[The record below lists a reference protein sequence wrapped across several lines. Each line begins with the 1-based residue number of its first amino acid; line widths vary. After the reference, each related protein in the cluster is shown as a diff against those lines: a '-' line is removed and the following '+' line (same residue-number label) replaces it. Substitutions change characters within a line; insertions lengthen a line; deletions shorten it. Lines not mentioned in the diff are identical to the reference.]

1 MLNFPILLWNIGFY
15 FVCEKLIEME
25 QNYIVSI
32 WAWKSHLWVVG
43 TNRLEDYNKLP
54 FVCRFCSLHWKTQFK
69 KQHNSKKTKER
80 PKNPQF
86 FCYQI
91 TFQPQTDWKLC
102 FLKELF
108 AALLHAACEFLSGKL
123 ICENKEAPNC
133 IQRPNKRHI
142 EHVSHC
148 VSHAKFLPRWVNLKE
163 ECTLQKVFLIVLKQT
178 GNPQNWRKF

>member
-69 KQHNSKKTKER
+69 KQHNSKK
-80 PKNPQF
+80 PKRDQKPT
-86 FCYQI
+86 I
-91 TFQPQTDWKLC
+91 
-102 FLKELF
+102 
-108 AALLHAACEFLSGKL
+108 LLLS
-123 ICENKEAPNC
+123 NY
-133 IQRPNKRHI
+133 
-142 EHVSHC
+142 VST
-148 VSHAKFLPRWVNLKE
+148 ANRLE
-163 ECTLQKVFLIVLKQT
+163 IVLFKRVIRSLAARSLWISVWKIDLWKQRSAELHT
-178 GNPQNWRKF
+178 ETK